1 LSIVTQVCL
10 ALWFRAFKVARDAD
24 FQRTDLRLSV
34 EIGDLV
40 AMKMSGTRWLVL
52 NVIADTILAQ
62 NVETNYRSWMTKS
75 AFEVISGNR

>member
-1 LSIVTQVCL
+1 MQV
-10 ALWFRAFKVARDAD
+10 
-24 FQRTDLRLSV
+24 
-34 EIGDLV
+34 GDLV

-62 NVETNYRSWMTKS
+62 NVATNYRSWMTKS

>member
-1 LSIVTQVCL
+1 M
-10 ALWFRAFKVARDAD
+10 
-24 FQRTDLRLSV
+24 

-75 AFEVISGNR
+75 AFEVISANR